1 MNERSDEALGISM
14 GVRLHMDFSRSRLA
28 EQGKR
33 LGGIFRYVC
42 RHRRRTVF
50 LPLPALSMAD
60 YLHTQ
65 SATNDVAT
73 WR

>member
-1 MNERSDEALGISM
+1 MNERSDEALGLPV
-14 GVRLHMDFSRSRLA
+14 GVRLHVDISRGGIA

-42 RHRRRTVF
+42 RHRRRTIF
-50 LPLPALSMAD
+50 LSLPALSLAD
-60 YLHTQ
+60 NLHTQ
-65 SATNDVAT
+65 GATNDVAT